1 MKRSSLD
8 YSLWLLSKRDRSVGE
23 IRQKMVEK
31 EFGREEIDKTVAFL
45 LDKKFLDDERFARNF
60 VRNQLIMKPQGKYI
74 LQQKLR
80 TKKIDKKIID
90 ETLETLSSTDE
101 EGLAEEA
108 AKKFIQKRNI
118 PKEKVYEKVGRH
130 LVSRGFNW
138 EVIKMVL
145 DKILH
150 VNR

>member
-1 MKRSSLD
+1 M
-8 YSLWLLSKRDRSVGE
+8 GE